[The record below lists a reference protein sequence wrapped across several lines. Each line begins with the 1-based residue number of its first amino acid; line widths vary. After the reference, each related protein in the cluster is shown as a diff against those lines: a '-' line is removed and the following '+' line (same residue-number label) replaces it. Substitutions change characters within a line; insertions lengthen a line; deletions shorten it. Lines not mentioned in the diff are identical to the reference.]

1 MATGRRARI
10 RAKAELR
17 ERAAAGDLELQL
29 HQIEPED
36 FLRYRVLD
44 LDARIGLHE
53 EQFLALAALGVEQE
67 LEGAERAI
75 ARAARQPER
84 MLEQAFAL
92 PRAQRRARRDLDHL
106 LVAALQRAFAF
117 AEVDA
122 VAGAVAED
130 LYFEVAGRRQEAL
143 DVDIRIAERG
153 LGLGSAALP
162 GLGEFVGRRDDP
174 HASAAAAGDRLDQHG
189 CADGQ
194 AGEEFG
200 GFV

>member
-67 LEGAERAI
+67 LVGAERAI
-75 ARAARQPER
+75 SRSARQPER
-84 MLEQAFAL
+84 MLEQSFVL
-92 PRAQRRARRDLDHL
+92 TCAQSLARI
-106 LVAALQRAFAF
+106 
-117 AEVDA
+117 
-122 VAGAVAED
+122 
-130 LYFEVAGRRQEAL
+130 
-143 DVDIRIAERG
+143 DIY
-153 LGLGSAALP
+153 
-162 GLGEFVGRRDDP
+162 
-174 HASAAAAGDRLDQHG
+174 
-189 CADGQ
+189 
-194 AGEEFG
+194 
-200 GFV
+200 